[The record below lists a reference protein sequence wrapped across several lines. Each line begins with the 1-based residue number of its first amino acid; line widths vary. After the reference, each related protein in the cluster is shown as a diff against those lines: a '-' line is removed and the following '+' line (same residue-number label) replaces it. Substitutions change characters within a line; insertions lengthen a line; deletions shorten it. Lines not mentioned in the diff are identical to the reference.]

1 MKLVSILCDFHIFG
15 GAQNVAIQIAKSMSD
30 GESCPIMLTDTP
42 KENIFKD
49 YQKKDINFRR
59 LAFISGRR
67 YYLFVPSSQVYDD
80 IDAVIRSFR

>member
-30 GESCPIMLTDTP
+30 GESYPIILTDTP

-49 YQKKDINFRR
+49 SHVGVAGVDFYCPCYSC
-59 LAFISGRR
+59 SGM
-67 YYLFVPSSQVYDD
+67 
-80 IDAVIRSFR
+80 